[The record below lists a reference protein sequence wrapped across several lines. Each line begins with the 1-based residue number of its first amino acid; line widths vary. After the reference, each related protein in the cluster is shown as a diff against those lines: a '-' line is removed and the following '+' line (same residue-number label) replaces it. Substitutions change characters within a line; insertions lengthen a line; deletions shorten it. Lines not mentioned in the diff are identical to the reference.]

1 MEKVNWKLS
10 NKLGSHW
17 IKVKFYQEKPKDTD
31 AKILKDVKFCQAI
44 KLAIIQPVILDKTSL
59 NCAGANC
66 AFGWNDSRDKF
77 VERCRDKNSMPL
89 NTLESI
95 LSQAYFFKKP
105 VEYIGLNTMGKP
117 DLVLSYVSPEQ
128 AMAIVKIYQA
138 NTGKTLDVS
147 LGGMMSICGSVA
159 VKTHLSKDITFSFG
173 CEDSRKSAGLGR
185 DIMAVGIPERLFEM
199 FVGNEQYSIK

>member
-1 MEKVNWKLS
+1 
-10 NKLGSHW
+10 
-17 IKVKFYQEKPKDTD
+17 
-31 AKILKDVKFCQAI
+31 
-44 KLAIIQPVILDKTSL
+44 
-59 NCAGANC
+59 C
-66 AFGWNDSRDKF
+66 AFGWNDSSDKF
-77 VERCRDKNSMPL
+77 LERCRDKNSIPM

-95 LSQAYFFKKP
+95 LSQAHFFKKQ

-117 DLVLSYVSPEQ
+117 DLVLSYISPEQ

-199 FVGNEQYSIK
+199 FVGNEQYSRK